1 VTLQIE
7 RQFRARGLRLTNQ
20 RRLIAE
26 VVSEARGY
34 PDFAELYR
42 RVAERDRRMSRATVY
57 RTLRLLASES
67 IIECHAFRDGRSCFE
82 CVRGGHHDHLID
94 LDTGK
99 IVEFVNPRIER
110 LFKRIARQLG
120 YKLVDHRFELYA
132 TLLPPAT
139 RSTSTETAYVA
150 RSLHSAQ
157 RPPPGRLKRHRR
169 PPERID

>member
-1 VTLQIE
+1 M
-7 RQFRARGLRLTNQ
+7 TNQ

-26 VVSEARGY
+26 VVSEAKRY

-57 RTLRLLASES
+57 RTLRLLASEG
-67 IIECHAFRDGRSCFE
+67 IIECHAFRDGRSRFE

-99 IVEFVNPRIER
+99 IAEFFDPQIDR

-132 TLLPPAT
+132 TPLPPAT
-139 RSTSTETAYVA
+139 LRRTTA
-150 RSLHSAQ
+150 Q
-157 RPPPGRLKRHRR
+157 HRQKLR
-169 PPERID
+169 K

>member
-20 RRLIAE
+20 RRWIAE
-26 VVSEARGY
+26 VVSEANGY

-42 RVAERDRRMSRATVY
+42 RVAERDRRMSRGTVY
-57 RTLRLLASES
+57 RTLRLLASEG
-67 IIECHAFRDGRSCFE
+67 IIACHAFRDGRSRFE

-99 IVEFVNPRIER
+99 IAEFVNPQVER

-120 YKLVDHRFELYA
+120 YKLVDHRLSSMR
-132 TLLPPAT
+132 PPC
-139 RSTSTETAYVA
+139 
-150 RSLHSAQ
+150 
-157 RPPPGRLKRHRR
+157 RPPPFGG
-169 PPERID
+169 PPLNTDRNCVSNAQPP